1 MLNKPTTLWGFLKL
15 RNGKKGL
22 SLTDIVTYAYLIV
35 GIIVMFGPVLW
46 LIMSSFKD
54 ESLIYAENP
63 TFLPY
68 RQTSVEIEGYAEP
81 LILWDVTFKEYRFNE
96 AHILSEDIRA
106 TNGYAHAI
114 DQVLVPNDL
123 QIQIDNLEPATIG
136 LEAKLDL
143 IPIEEGNLLEI
154 AQSYP
159 EISIWGQI
167 LTQNELPE
175 LTGEDPY
182 TLLAPT
188 DTALADFETEYGVGT
203 LAALLLPENQDL
215 LHQLVTYHILID
227 DYRLSAT
234 HRLKDPHIPTLL
246 DGATIETSLTVTESR
261 RLAQAGAPKG
271 AGFPM
276 IDPENVE
283 AGEFVVL
290 KELRTQY
297 GDVTNVWE
305 AVPELHF
312 SIENYEEGIEKFNF
326 MVYFRNSLVV
336 TVLATAVTLL
346 INSMAAFGLS
356 KYKFFGRD
364 AIFIIII
371 STLMV
376 PISVILVPAFLMIS
390 EVRWVNN
397 LWGLIIPGAAT
408 PTGVF
413 LLRQYMLTIPDEL
426 LDAARIDGASEW
438 RIFWQVILPLA
449 RPALAVL
456 AIFSVM
462 WRWNDFLWPFVVVS
476 RNDLFTLPVGLQ
488 SFQGALNTQQ
498 HLILAMSV
506 LTLLPIT
513 VVFAFLQQH
522 ITSGIATTGMK

>member
-1 MLNKPTTLWGFLKL
+1 MSNQPTSVWGLLKL
-15 RNGKKGL
+15 RQGRKGL
-22 SLTDIVTYAYLIV
+22 SLTDIITYAYLLV
-35 GIIVMFGPVLW
+35 GVIVMFGPVLW

-54 ESLIYAENP
+54 ASLIYAEDP

-68 RQTSVEIEGYAEP
+68 RQKAIEVEGYDEP
-81 LILWDVTFKEYRFNE
+81 LILWDVTFKEYRFNS
-96 AHILSEDIRA
+96 AHVVTQDIEA
-106 TNGYAHAI
+106 TNGYIQTI
-114 DQVLVPNDL
+114 DALLVPEL
-123 QIQIDNLEPATIG
+123 
-136 LEAKLDL
+136 LEAEIDSLPPAETTFVSNSDL
-143 IPIEEGNLLEI
+143 TPIEEGNLLVV

-159 EISIWGQI
+159 DISIWGQI
-167 LTQNELPE
+167 LEQVAIPE
-175 LTGEDPY
+175 LTGEDPF
-182 TLLAPT
+182 TVLAPT
-188 DTALADFETEYGVGT
+188 DSAITQFEVEYGQGT
-203 LAALLLPENQDL
+203 LGALLLPENADL
-215 LHQLVTYHILID
+215 LKQLVQYHILID
-227 DYRLSAT
+227 DYRLVTT
-234 HRLKDPHIPTLL
+234 HRLKDPHILTLL
-246 DGATIETSLTVTESR
+246 EGQTVETSLTITETKQ
-261 RLAQAGAPKG
+261 LAQAGPPKG

-276 IDPENVE
+276 IDPDNIE

-297 GDVTNVWE
+297 GDVTNIWE

-336 TVLATAVTLL
+336 TVLATGVTLL

-513 VVFAFLQQH
+513 VVFAFLQRH